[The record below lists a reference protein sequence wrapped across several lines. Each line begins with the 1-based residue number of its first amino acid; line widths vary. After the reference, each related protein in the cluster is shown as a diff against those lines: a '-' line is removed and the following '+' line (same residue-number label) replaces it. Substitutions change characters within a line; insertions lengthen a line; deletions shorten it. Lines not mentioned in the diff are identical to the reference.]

1 MITPT
6 KLTIIQDG
14 KRINVYTPEEVKKQ
28 NYTNF
33 INTFLAKLSIKNS

>member
-14 KRINVYTPEEVKKQ
+14 KRINVYTPEEVQQKKY
-28 NYTNF
+28 NNF